1 MVCWVRM
8 SSVVTS
14 RKAGYRHR
22 DQITAMISGF
32 SNLFFR
38 LWSVLI
44 ELENLMYL
52 ELAPDEAHE
61 AIADKEVTL
70 VDIRDPESFQAAH
83 LVDAVHVNDA
93 NIHEFLET
101 ANRQQPLIV
110 YCYHGISSAGA
121 ASFFSEQGFEKV
133 SHIEGGFEAW
143 QQSGLPTCSG

>member
-1 MVCWVRM
+1 MCWVRI

-22 DQITAMISGF
+22 EQITAMIFGF
-32 SNLFFR
+32 SDLFFR

-44 ELENLMYL
+44 DLEDLMYL
-52 ELAPDEAHE
+52 ELAPVEAHE
-61 AIADKEVTL
+61 AISDEEVTL

-83 LVDAVHVNDA
+83 LVDAVHINDA

-133 SHIEGGFEAW
+133 CHIEGGFEAW

>member
-1 MVCWVRM
+1 MLTDRN
-8 SSVVTS
+8 S
-14 RKAGYRHR
+14 GYGNR
-22 DQITAMISGF
+22 DRITVIILGF
-32 SNLFFR
+32 SDLFFR

-44 ELENLMYL
+44 NLEDLMYL
-52 ELAPDEAHE
+52 ELAPAEAQE
-61 AIADKEVTL
+61 AISDEEVTL

-83 LVDAVHVNDA
+83 LVDAVHINDA

-101 ANRQQPLIV
+101 ADRQQPLIV

>member
-1 MVCWVRM
+1 VLTDRN
-8 SSVVTS
+8 S
-14 RKAGYRHR
+14 GYGNR
-22 DQITAMISGF
+22 DRITVMILGF
-32 SNLFFR
+32 SDPFFR

-44 ELENLMYL
+44 NLEDLMYL
-52 ELAPDEAHE
+52 ELAPAEAQE
-61 AIADKEVTL
+61 AISHEEVTL

-83 LVDAVHVNDA
+83 LVDAVHINDA

>member
-1 MVCWVRM
+1 VLTDRN
-8 SSVVTS
+8 S
-14 RKAGYRHR
+14 GYGKR
-22 DQITAMISGF
+22 DRITVMILGF
-32 SNLFFR
+32 YDLFFR

-44 ELENLMYL
+44 NLEDLMYL
-52 ELAPDEAHE
+52 ELAPSEAQE
-61 AIADKEVTL
+61 AISDEEVTL

-83 LVDAVHVNDA
+83 LVDAVHINDA

-101 ANRQQPLIV
+101 ADRQQPLIV
-110 YCYHGISSAGA
+110 YCYHGNSSAGA

>member
-1 MVCWVRM
+1 MLTDRN
-8 SSVVTS
+8 S
-14 RKAGYRHR
+14 GYGNR
-22 DQITAMISGF
+22 DRITVMILGF
-32 SNLFFR
+32 FDLFFR

-44 ELENLMYL
+44 NLEDLMYL
-52 ELAPDEAHE
+52 ELAPAEAQE
-61 AIADKEVTL
+61 AISDEEVTL

-83 LVDAVHVNDA
+83 LVDAVHINDA

>member
-1 MVCWVRM
+1 ML
-8 SSVVTS
+8 
-14 RKAGYRHR
+14 
-22 DQITAMISGF
+22 GF

-44 ELENLMYL
+44 KLENLMYL
-52 ELAPDEAHE
+52 ELAPAEAHE

>member
-1 MVCWVRM
+1 
-8 SSVVTS
+8 
-14 RKAGYRHR
+14 
-22 DQITAMISGF
+22 MILGF
-32 SNLFFR
+32 SDPFIR
-38 LWSVLI
+38 LWCVLI
-44 ELENLMYL
+44 NLEDLMYL
-52 ELAPDEAHE
+52 ELAPAEAQE
-61 AIADKEVTL
+61 AISDEEVTL

-83 LVDAVHVNDA
+83 LVDAVHINDA

>member
-1 MVCWVRM
+1 
-8 SSVVTS
+8 
-14 RKAGYRHR
+14 
-22 DQITAMISGF
+22 MILGF
-32 SNLFFR
+32 SDLFFR

-44 ELENLMYL
+44 DLEDLMYL
-52 ELAPDEAHE
+52 ELAPAEAHQ
-61 AIADKEVTL
+61 AISGEQVTL

-83 LVDAVHVNDA
+83 LVDAVHINDV

-101 ANRQQPLIV
+101 ANRQQPVIV

-121 ASFFSEQGFEKV
+121 ASFFSEQGFDKV

>member
-1 MVCWVRM
+1 
-8 SSVVTS
+8 
-14 RKAGYRHR
+14 
-22 DQITAMISGF
+22 MILGF

-44 ELENLMYL
+44 NLEDLMYL
-52 ELAPDEAHE
+52 ELAPAEAQE
-61 AIADKEVTL
+61 AISDEEVTL

-83 LVDAVHVNDA
+83 LVDAVHINDA

-101 ANRQQPLIV
+101 ANRQQSLIV

>member
-1 MVCWVRM
+1 
-8 SSVVTS
+8 
-14 RKAGYRHR
+14 
-22 DQITAMISGF
+22 
-32 SNLFFR
+32 
-38 LWSVLI
+38 
-44 ELENLMYL
+44 MYL
-52 ELAPDEAHE
+52 ELAPAQAHE

-70 VDIRDPESFQAAH
+70 VDIRGPVSFQTAH
-83 LVDAVHVNDA
+83 LLDAVHISVA

-133 SHIEGGFEAW
+133 FHIEGGFEAW

>member
-1 MVCWVRM
+1 MLTDRN
-8 SSVVTS
+8 S
-14 RKAGYRHR
+14 GYGNR
-22 DQITAMISGF
+22 DRITVMILGF
-32 SNLFFR
+32 PDLFFR

-44 ELENLMYL
+44 NLEDLMYL
-52 ELAPDEAHE
+52 ELAPAEAQE
-61 AIADKEVTL
+61 AISDEEVTL

-83 LVDAVHVNDA
+83 LVDAVHINDA

>member
-1 MVCWVRM
+1 
-8 SSVVTS
+8 
-14 RKAGYRHR
+14 
-22 DQITAMISGF
+22 MILGF
-32 SNLFFR
+32 SDLFFR

-44 ELENLMYL
+44 NLEDLMYL
-52 ELAPDEAHE
+52 ELAPSEAQE
-61 AIADKEVTL
+61 AISDEEVTL

-83 LVDAVHVNDA
+83 LVDAVHINDA

-143 QQSGLPTCSG
+143 QQNGLPTCSG

>member
-1 MVCWVRM
+1 
-8 SSVVTS
+8 
-14 RKAGYRHR
+14 
-22 DQITAMISGF
+22 
-32 SNLFFR
+32 
-38 LWSVLI
+38 
-44 ELENLMYL
+44 MYL

-61 AIADKEVTL
+61 AMADKEVTL

>member
-1 MVCWVRM
+1 
-8 SSVVTS
+8 
-14 RKAGYRHR
+14 
-22 DQITAMISGF
+22 
-32 SNLFFR
+32 
-38 LWSVLI
+38 
-44 ELENLMYL
+44 MYL
-52 ELAPDEAHE
+52 ELAPAEAQE
-61 AIADKEVTL
+61 AISDEEVTL

-83 LVDAVHVNDA
+83 LVDAVHINDA

-101 ANRQQPLIV
+101 ANRQQALIV

>member
-1 MVCWVRM
+1 MGR
-8 SSVVTS
+8 SS
-14 RKAGYRHR
+14 RYGNQDR
-22 DQITAMISGF
+22 ITVMILGF
-32 SNLFFR
+32 SDVFFR

-44 ELENLMYL
+44 DLENLMYL
-52 ELAPDEAHE
+52 ELAPAEAHD
-61 AIADKEVTL
+61 AISDEEVTL
-70 VDIRDPESFQAAH
+70 VDIRYPDSFQAAH

-101 ANRQQPLIV
+101 ANRHQPLIV

-133 SHIEGGFEAW
+133 CHIEGGFEAW

>member
-1 MVCWVRM
+1 VLTDRN
-8 SSVVTS
+8 S
-14 RKAGYRHR
+14 GYGNR
-22 DQITAMISGF
+22 DRITVIILGF
-32 SNLFFR
+32 SDLFFR

-44 ELENLMYL
+44 NLEDLMYL
-52 ELAPDEAHE
+52 ELAPAEAQE
-61 AIADKEVTL
+61 AISDEEVTL

-83 LVDAVHVNDA
+83 LVDAVHINDA

-143 QQSGLPTCSG
+143 QQSGLPTSSG